1 MVHINI
7 VTEEVKKECDG
18 EMCLR
23 KCTAHSAGQWV
34 LIKTVALGNLLSIAH
49 ECQRIVARNYDAGG
63 RRLTTG
69 PAYASNSVFCL
80 ENYLMFL

>member
-1 MVHINI
+1 
-7 VTEEVKKECDG
+7 
-18 EMCLR
+18 MCLC

-34 LIKTVALGNLLSIAH
+34 LIKTVAYGNLLSMAH

-69 PAYASNSVFCL
+69 PA
-80 ENYLMFL
+80 